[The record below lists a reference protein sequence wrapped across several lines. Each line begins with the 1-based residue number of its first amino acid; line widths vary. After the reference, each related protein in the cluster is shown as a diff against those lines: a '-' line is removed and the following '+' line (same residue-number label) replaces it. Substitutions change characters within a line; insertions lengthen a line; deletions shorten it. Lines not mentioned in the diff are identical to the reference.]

1 MKNKNY
7 ICHMP
12 YLRNSIAYNHDF
24 WNTCAKWWCL
34 RGFFHFFKIL
44 IFWVVSGVK
53 VQKMAQN
60 DKKLCL
66 LHSISQEAYII
77 WLWFLVHLWN
87 DDIFR
92 YFFSFFQ
99 VVIFWDISGVKG
111 QKMTQNGKKFCLTL
125 CLGNCASYD
134 CSVWYTYAKW
144 WYLQQSFSYFQNYH
158 FFGF

>member
-77 WLWFLVHLWN
+77 WSWFLVHVWN

-111 QKMTQNGKKFCLTL
+111 QKMTQNGKKFCVTL
-125 CLGNCASYD
+125 CLRNCASYD

>member
-1 MKNKNY
+1 MKNNNY

-77 WLWFLVHLWN
+77 WLWFLVHVWN

-125 CLGNCASYD
+125 CLGNCASCD

>member
-1 MKNKNY
+1 
-7 ICHMP
+7 MP

-77 WLWFLVHLWN
+77 WLWFLVHVWN

-125 CLGNCASYD
+125 CLRNCASYD
-134 CSVWYTYAKW
+134 CSVWCTYAKW